1 MGNMRIKLATVR
13 TVNGRKLAATRTD
26 APDSMRLAV
35 AHDPSPENTVIAC
48 IPHQASHYAFLMLPK
63 AESITIRGEGFSGP
77 IISFRLVALTDPGL
91 FELRHPVARQRCI
104 GVAPDIAG
112 LDPGRVFFN
121 GVGNPNMDRFR
132 LGDADSSML
141 SEAGQ
146 ALLAEISAVIEPP
159 LDAERLLHAMASGAL
174 RLSAAEALIRLLP
187 FDQMD
192 IVARRA
198 LESPPTLKL
207 LQRAMPGDPW
217 ISDALPDLIAWRDGG
232 RKMTRTS
239 VSKRDEAHVCVPQ
252 SGNLRPQAGLMLQS
266 LARKSI
272 SPRRVCAILAI
283 MKDEGPYL
291 LDWLAHHRSIGFEHF
306 FIYTNDNTDGSDEL
320 LGLLAQ
326 HGVISWIN
334 NELNPEETAQ
344 IKAYGHALK
353 RLPDTLDFRWTM
365 ILDADEY
372 LGLDRSMFPS
382 VQDYIAW
389 QERGRVDAIAL
400 RWLIFAGKAQDVW
413 RDDSSLQRFTWR
425 EARVSQLFKSMC
437 RTNLFFDSHAHFPF
451 PAADQPFLYRWED
464 GTVCHHMARLDKVAI
479 PEPAPTDRFA
489 WVAHYLLRSAAEMLF
504 KLNRRDG
511 WFSRADESDAARA
524 DRLIARFLNLAANP
538 GLVEDRRMLAF
549 GAEHAAELAR
559 IKSLPGIAD
568 CDAHIKRQFAETLAR
583 IARAAADIDEAADV
597 PWPYKKIGWII
608 RSQRT

>member
-1 MGNMRIKLATVR
+1 MQIRLATVR

-26 APDSMRLAV
+26 APDSMRLA
-35 AHDPSPENTVIAC
+35 AEHDPSPDNTVIAC
-48 IPHQASHYAFLMLPK
+48 IPHQASHHAFLMLPN
-63 AESITIRGEGFSGP
+63 AESITIRDDGFAGP
-77 IISFRLVALTDPGL
+77 IISFRLVALIDPGL

-104 GVAPDIAG
+104 GVAPDMPGFAS
-112 LDPGRVFFN
+112 GRVFFT

-141 SEAGQ
+141 SDAGQ

-174 RLSAAEALIRLLP
+174 RPSAAEGLIRLLP

-198 LESPPTLKL
+198 LESPPALKL

-217 ISDALPDLIAWRDGG
+217 ISGALPDLIAWRDGG
-232 RKMTRTS
+232 RKMTRTA
-239 VSKRDEAHVCVPQ
+239 VSKRDEAHLSVPQ

-283 MKDEGPYL
+283 MKNEGPYL

-326 HGVISWIN
+326 HGLISWIN

-389 QERGRVDAIAL
+389 QERLRVDAIAL
-400 RWLIFAGKAQDVW
+400 RWLIFAAKAEDVW
-413 RDDSSLQRFTWR
+413 DDVSSLQRFTWR
-425 EARVSQLFKSMC
+425 EPGVSQLFKTLC

-451 PAADQPFLYRWED
+451 PTADQPFAYRWED
-464 GTVCHHMARLDKVAI
+464 GTVSHHMAKLDRLAFAD
-479 PEPAPTDRFA
+479 PPPTARFA
-489 WVAHYLLRSAAEMLF
+489 WVAHYLLRSATETLF
-504 KLNRRDG
+504 KLGRRDG
-511 WFSRADESDAARA
+511 WFSRADETDSARS
-524 DRLIARFLNLAANP
+524 DRLIKKFLELAGNP
-538 GLVEDRRMLAF
+538 ALAEDRRMLAF
-549 GAEHAAELAR
+549 GQEYAAELAR
-559 IKSLPGIAD
+559 IRSLPGIAA
-568 CDAHIKRQFAETLAR
+568 CDTQIKHQFRETLAR
-583 IARAAADIDEAADV
+583 LATAAADAVNAADA
-597 PWPYKKIGWII
+597 PAHYKTFSQII
-608 RSQRT
+608 RSQQ